1 MAAFG
6 EVNSVKILLLGTGE
20 SEKWL
25 NLSYLKKFCLWI
37 TNMNLE
43 EKQEMIFWFSLWS
56 MMFSLSFAFNL
67 VTATCTCTNSTAGI
81 SNYFRNL
88 ALAFTVS
95 FPVVTSL
102 LTTN

>member
-1 MAAFG
+1 MASFG

-43 EKQEMIFWFSLWS
+43 EKQEMIF
-56 MMFSLSFAFNL
+56 L
-67 VTATCTCTNSTAGI
+67 VFFVVNDV
-81 SNYFRNL
+81 
-88 ALAFTVS
+88 FTE
-95 FPVVTSL
+95 L
-102 LTTN
+102 RL